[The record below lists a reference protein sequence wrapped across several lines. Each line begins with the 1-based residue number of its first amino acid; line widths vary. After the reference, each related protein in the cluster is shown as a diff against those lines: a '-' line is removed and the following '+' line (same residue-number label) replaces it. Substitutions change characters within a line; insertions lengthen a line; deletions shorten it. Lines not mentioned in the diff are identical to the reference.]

1 MHPWGWVNQNAAMT
15 TNSRPAPKPANL
27 WILQFAFL
35 SGLLMYGGVGL
46 LVLGGSS
53 GPPDSISNTLSA
65 TSPADSGFGSTLGM
79 IFLALGGLMI
89 GVAFLLPKFVAGLDP
104 EQATTADQ
112 YLDNCFKQLVITNA
126 LLEAPSLLGLMALL
140 FGQPKSMVLV
150 VMGLSAGGMMLMIP
164 RIRGWIEEYERRLVR
179 EG

>member
-1 MHPWGWVNQNAAMT
+1 M
-15 TNSRPAPKPANL
+15 NL

-46 LVLGGSS
+46 LVLGGQSA
-53 GPPDSISNTLSA
+53 PPEAIPSVLNA
-65 TSPADSGFGSTLGM
+65 APPGDSGFGSTLGM
-79 IFLALGGLMI
+79 IFLAMGILLI

-104 EQATTADQ
+104 ERATTADQ

-126 LLEAPSLLGLMALL
+126 LLEAPSLFGLMALL
-140 FGQPKSMVLV
+140 FGQPMSMVLV
-150 VMGLSAGGMMLMIP
+150 VMGMSAAGMMLMIP
-164 RIRGWIEEYERRLVR
+164 RIRGWIDEYERRLVR

>member
-1 MHPWGWVNQNAAMT
+1 VNQNAAMT
-15 TNSRPAPKPANL
+15 INSRPAPKPMNL

-35 SGLLMYGGVGL
+35 SGMLMYGGVGL
-46 LVLGGSS
+46 VFLGGPSA
-53 GPPDSISNTLSA
+53 PPNSVPSVLDA
-65 TSPADSGFGSTLGM
+65 ASPGDSGFGSTLGM

-104 EQATTADQ
+104 ERTTTADQ

-140 FGQPKSMVLV
+140 FGQPRSMVLV
-150 VMGLSAGGMMLMIP
+150 VMGMSAAGMMLMIP

-179 EG
+179 EK